1 MGAAHEL
8 GADEGG
14 LGPHAAGKDFLK
26 LVAAVIPDAVA
37 AGAPEVPG
45 FDAAIGEGTQHF
57 KLIVVADLLDMAER
71 FAAKLQRLAVQFQH
85 IGA

>member
-1 MGAAHEL
+1 M
-8 GADEGG
+8 
-14 LGPHAAGKDFLK
+14 
-26 LVAAVIPDAVA
+26 
-37 AGAPEVPG
+37 PG
-45 FDAAIGEGTQHF
+45 FDAAVGEGTQHF